1 MKYLLTVLCALLLL
15 TSCSGNSSP
24 TANVEE
30 PSELASEAANSDSVE
45 DAIAT
50 EDVEGAEDVED
61 AEDADKEDTEEK
73 EDSKEDTAGLE
84 QKNVVL
90 EVSNQK
96 TFGQI
101 TIKKVAT
108 SRDGW
113 ISIHKSRSD
122 GTIQQPDSIGEA
134 RVDSGDSEDVVV
146 DLWEA
151 PAVGDKLW
159 ALLHIDAGERGTYE
173 YPGKDA
179 PVQKNGNMMARSFV
193 IQGEKEKKGEEE
205 KKGEDE

>member
-1 MKYLLTVLCALLLL
+1 MKYLLTVLSALLFL
-15 TSCSGNSSP
+15 TSCSGVSSP
-24 TANVEE
+24 TADADADEAAEVATSETEASEETESDEDVGNEESSDEGTEE
-30 PSELASEAANSDSVE
+30 PAD
-45 DAIAT
+45 
-50 EDVEGAEDVED
+50 D
-61 AEDADKEDTEEK
+61 AEEE
-73 EDSKEDTAGLE
+73 ENDTAGLN

-90 EVSNQK
+90 EVSNQR
-96 TFGQI
+96 TSGQV

-113 ISIHKSRSD
+113 ISIHTSKAD

-134 RVDSGDSEDVVV
+134 RVDSGNSEDIVV

-159 ALLHIDAGERGTYE
+159 ALLHIDAGERGKYE

-179 PVQKNGNMMARSFV
+179 PVKKNGDTMARSFV
-193 IQGEKEKKGEEE
+193 IQGEEKEEE
-205 KKGEDE
+205 SDE

>member
-24 TANVEE
+24 TSNVEE
-30 PSELASEAANSDSVE
+30 PSEVAASEA
-45 DAIAT
+45 DASS
-50 EDVEGAEDVED
+50 AEDVN
-61 AEDADKEDTEEK
+61 KEDTEDNETS
-73 EDSKEDTAGLE
+73 EETDEDPADEEAGDSKEDTAGLE

-96 TFGQI
+96 TFGQV
-101 TIKKVAT
+101 TIEKVAT

-113 ISIHKSRSD
+113 ISIHKSKAD

-173 YPGKDA
+173 YPGKDE
-179 PVQKNGNMMARSFV
+179 PVQKNGNTMARSFV
-193 IQGEKEKKGEEE
+193 IQGETEKKE
-205 KKGEDE
+205 EDE

>member
-15 TSCSGNSSP
+15 TSCSGNTP
-24 TANVEE
+24 TANVED
-30 PSELASEAANSDSVE
+30 PSEVTSEANADS
-45 DAIAT
+45 
-50 EDVEGAEDVED
+50 AEEASS
-61 AEDADKEDTEEK
+61 AEDAGEENAENDEASEDADADAADEETGVS
-73 EDSKEDTAGLE
+73 EEDTAGIE

-90 EVSNQK
+90 EVDNQK

-113 ISIHKSRSD
+113 ISIHKSKAD

-179 PVQKNGNMMARSFV
+179 PVQKNGNTMVRSFV
-193 IQGEKEKKGEEE
+193 IQGENDKKGEEE
-205 KKGEDE
+205 KEEDE